1 MGFKDNLARVLYRP
15 ICMYN
20 IIKINAF
27 YSKFKLDAKEIS
39 APLEGDRIL
48 IIVPHVDDETV
59 GMGGYLAAY
68 GNKQIDIIYLTD
80 SGKSESDINNI
91 DEVRKEESRSLLESL
106 GLNNLKILE
115 IPNGSVSGY
124 EKYAEEELE
133 KTIKANGYNK
143 IFTVSPFDA
152 HNEHRWTTQRLAGI
166 VDRLEGIDNIYLYE
180 VSNLLPMGLINTYF
194 SMNNKVLESKSQLY
208 GFFESQ
214 FKTMDFKVFELLNK
228 GKGKSIDEYS
238 AEFFVDLKPNEFKKM
253 MDELE
258 NFDMDNVLP
267 YRIGNNRSFYKV
279 IGNEDRAQREFREIF
294 KK

>member
-1 MGFKDNLARVLYRP
+1 M
-15 ICMYN
+15 
-20 IIKINAF
+20 
-27 YSKFKLDAKEIS
+27 
-39 APLEGDRIL
+39 
-48 IIVPHVDDETV
+48 
-59 GMGGYLAAY
+59 
-68 GNKQIDIIYLTD
+68 
-80 SGKSESDINNI
+80 
-91 DEVRKEESRSLLESL
+91 RKEESRSLLESL

-228 GKGKSIDEYS
+228 GKGKSIDCLLYTS
-238 AEFFVDLKPNEFKKM
+238 RCV
-253 MDELE
+253 
-258 NFDMDNVLP
+258 
-267 YRIGNNRSFYKV
+267 
-279 IGNEDRAQREFREIF
+279 
-294 KK
+294 